1 VKFWFEVAEVSGAR
15 IYSVAVAVV
24 VMFFTARVLGPEG
37 RGTLVAAMTWASLFG
52 IVAGL
57 SLGTV
62 AHHRIQI
69 KNEENWLPETFGTLL
84 VTGIAMSLIA
94 YLVIIAL
101 AILSDGA
108 VFKGIPPT
116 ILALA
121 FVTLPFLVL
130 EDYGAQ
136 LITAAGRIRSYSVAQ
151 LIGRSVGLIGVIVGV
166 VVLGLGVAG
175 ALIGQIVGQAIVV
188 AMVLG
193 VLWKL
198 AGRRIVFNATE
209 MRALLKGGMKLH
221 LNTVGAFLLNQANIL
236 MLNHYSTKDQVGWY
250 QLAFQLIVTMLIIP
264 QGAAMI
270 FFSRM
275 AKLGP
280 DRLWPEQKRL
290 GLQVLGV
297 MILLSIVA
305 YYVAPFVIVTLAGPE
320 FEPSVEIFRWL
331 LPATVGM
338 TLAQMMA
345 PQWIGRGIFLLTAIL
360 TISSAIVII
369 GLNSVLIPMYGAMG
383 AVWGML
389 IAYFG
394 MVVVV
399 QTYFAFWCERK
410 YRASL
415 KYSR

>member
-1 VKFWFEVAEVSGAR
+1 
-15 IYSVAVAVV
+15 
-24 VMFFTARVLGPEG
+24 
-37 RGTLVAAMTWASLFG
+37 
-52 IVAGL
+52 
-57 SLGTV
+57 
-62 AHHRIQI
+62 
-69 KNEENWLPETFGTLL
+69 
-84 VTGIAMSLIA
+84 
-94 YLVIIAL
+94 
-101 AILSDGA
+101 
-108 VFKGIPPT
+108 
-116 ILALA
+116 
-121 FVTLPFLVL
+121 
-130 EDYGAQ
+130 
-136 LITAAGRIRSYSVAQ
+136 
-151 LIGRSVGLIGVIVGV
+151 
-166 VVLGLGVAG
+166 
-175 ALIGQIVGQAIVV
+175 
-188 AMVLG
+188 
-193 VLWKL
+193 
-198 AGRRIVFNATE
+198 
-209 MRALLKGGMKLH
+209 
-221 LNTVGAFLLNQANIL
+221 